1 MIAIFRPELTVLLIN
16 AYSCVDLTFKG
27 HKQSFKKVEGIMGL
41 TYKKEVE
48 NLLMTGDLTS
58 LFSFAI
64 THRRNL

>member
-27 HKQSFKKVEGIMGL
+27 HKQSFKKVECIMGL

-48 NLLMTGDLTS
+48 NLLMTGDLTG